1 VGAVSH
7 SIHDIQ
13 GAPYCYDEA
22 ISPSMT
28 VLASRVKDLRSGG
41 RLTPSVLH
49 TIRNYFRIKN
59 IYHSNAI
66 EGNQLDVGETRQVV
80 ELGLT
85 ITGKPLKDQAE
96 ARNLAAAVDYL
107 EELAANPT
115 TPIREVDVRQIHT
128 LILKGIDDE
137 NAGKYRAVPVE
148 ISGSDFKP
156 PGPESVPAQ
165 MAEFGRWLEEASVPG
180 ELFASAE
187 GLLRAAVAHTWFV
200 TIHPFIDGN
209 GRVGRLLMNL
219 LLMRF
224 GYPIAIITREDR
236 LRYYDTLETAQSS
249 DLSGLLS
256 LLTECL
262 HESLEEYER
271 AATEQ
276 RQRVEW
282 AKSLAERFSAPEK
295 NRAKN
300 EYEVWKNAFELLKS
314 YFRQTVTMLDQSAEV
329 GRVYFKDF
337 GTIEFEKFLSLRLG
351 ESVKRT
357 WFFRVDFRSGER
369 SVKYLFYFGYAHT
382 QLRPNSDVTLF
393 ISREDPPGSYFYRRL
408 DQLTAPNVP
417 NLAEIGYLAR
427 EERFVA
433 RNRAAGTRDGR
444 IEEIGRQ
451 FFEEVVKMHFSS

>member
-1 VGAVSH
+1 MSD
-7 SIHDIQ
+7 SMRDIS
-13 GAPYCYDEA
+13 GTPYCYDAA
-22 ISPSMT
+22 IVASISE
-28 VLASRVKDLRSGG
+28 LADRVRDMRSGG
-41 RLTPSVLH
+41 RLTPEVLH
-49 TIRNYFRIKN
+49 TIRRYFRIKN

-96 ARNLAAAVDYL
+96 ARNLAEAVDYL
-107 EELAANPT
+107 EDLAANPSN
-115 TPIREVDVRQIHT
+115 PIRELDLRQIHT
-128 LILKGIDDE
+128 LILKGIDND
-137 NAGKYRAVPVE
+137 NAGKYRSVPVE
-148 ISGSDFKP
+148 ISGSEFKP
-156 PGPESVPAQ
+156 PGPEAVPPQ
-165 MAEFGRWLEEASVPG
+165 MAEFGRWLEVASVPG
-180 ELFASAE
+180 ALFASVE
-187 GLLRAAVAHTWFV
+187 GLLRATVAHTSFV
-200 TIHPFIDGN
+200 MIHPFIDGN
-209 GRVGRLLMNL
+209 GRVARLLMNL

-276 RQRVEW
+276 RERVEW
-282 AKSLAERFSAPEK
+282 AQSLAERFSAPERT
-295 NRAKN
+295 RAKN

-314 YFRQTVTMLDQSAEV
+314 YFRQTASILDQSADV
-329 GRVYFKDF
+329 GQVYFKDF
-337 GTIEFEKFLSLRLG
+337 GTIDFEKFLSLRQG

-357 WFFRVDFRSGER
+357 WFFRVDFRSGDKSAR
-369 SVKYLFYFGYAHT
+369 YLFYFGYAHP
-382 QLRPNSDVTLF
+382 QLRGSCDVTLF

-417 NLAEIGYLAR
+417 NLAELGYLPR

-433 RNRAAGTRDGR
+433 RHRAGGKRDGR